1 METFEGGIT
10 LPTTAD
16 LATQDG
22 PAAVFDG
29 GLDTL
34 KVLVVAKLGALGS
47 RIMVVDSTTP
57 VNFSCSADANFV
69 TNTIEIVDQTA
80 HLNDT
85 DMSIDDLI
93 VACEYLDDF
102 VQTLESEA
110 NTLPPY
116 VDERLKALIELVKAM
131 SAQIV
136 STNDSVSDQLEEV
149 REWGKKFQKIAIH
162 QYGLNQK
169 VREFYGDFYDF
180 NAPKDKEKFSAEEE
194 P

>member
-16 LATQDG
+16 LGTQDG

-29 GLDTL
+29 ELDTL
-34 KVLVVAKLGALGS
+34 KALVVAKLGALGS

-69 TNTIEIVDQTA
+69 TNTISIVDQTA

-102 VQTLESEA
+102 VQILESEA